1 MGKKI
6 FANYMT
12 DRWLISKI
20 YKQLIN
26 STSKKQTIQLQMGR
40 RTGDIFPKRK
50 CRFPERI

>member
-1 MGKKI
+1 
-6 FANYMT
+6 MT

-40 RTGDIFPKRK
+40 RTEDIFPKRK